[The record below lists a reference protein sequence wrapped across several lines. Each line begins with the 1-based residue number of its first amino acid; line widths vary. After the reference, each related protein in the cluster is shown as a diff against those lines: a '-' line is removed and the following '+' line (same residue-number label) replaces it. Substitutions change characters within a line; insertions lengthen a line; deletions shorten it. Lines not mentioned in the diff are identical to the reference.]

1 MIVRYSMAPA
11 KLVTATFG
19 AVRHR
24 LSLVTEPYNMAPA
37 KLVTETFG
45 AVWHQLSSATATLIL
60 GLYMVLAKLDNGG
73 GFY

>member
-1 MIVRYSMAPA
+1 MAPA

-37 KLVTETFG
+37 KLVTKTFG
-45 AVWHQLSSATATLIL
+45 AVWHQLSSATATL
-60 GLYMVLAKLDNGG
+60 GAR
-73 GFY
+73 